1 MDDCG
6 MSLEADM
13 DCPKCGADITD
24 SYEPDD
30 YSCGIVGGWYCDAC
44 DLGVGEHEYPREPL
58 EDDVYPSSPKK
69 EIGTPISEISGRPG
83 HPGYAEFCRIAK
95 SWGHE

>member
-1 MDDCG
+1 

-44 DLGVGEHEYPREPL
+44 DLGVSEHEYPREPM
-58 EDDVYPSSPKK
+58 EDDMYPSAAPIKK
-69 EIGTPISEISGRPG
+69 EIGTPISEISGRPS
-83 HPGYAEFCRIAK
+83 HPGYDEFCRIAK